1 MVKRDNVGKQ
11 EALLQGFGL
20 PQSTDLPIDIH
31 KIASD
36 GNAGKYKD
44 VDVPRFRVNK

>member
-1 MVKRDNVGKQ
+1 MVAWDNVGKQ
-11 EALLQGFGL
+11 EALPQGFSL
-20 PQSTDLPIDIH
+20 SECTDLRIDIH
-31 KIASD
+31 AIVSD